1 MSVEVRPVQSRA
13 ERRAFV
19 RFPWNIYPGRYPAW
33 VPPLLSEERKRIDPK
48 KNPFFEHGAVQL
60 FLAYQGGKLA
70 GRIAAIENRL
80 HNEFH
85 GDNVGFFGMFESVED
100 ADVAAALLDRAAEWV
115 RGRGLDRLRGPT
127 NFSTNEDC
135 GLLLDNFE
143 DPPMV
148 MMPYNPPYYA
158 QLLEKWGLEKVK
170 DLLGFRGTVKG
181 FPVERL
187 EQLAR
192 RFSRSG
198 TGMSVRGLRM
208 NRFNEEVELIRQLYN
223 SAWEKNWGFVPM
235 TDAEVDHMAKQLKPV
250 VDPELALIGEINGEP
265 IGFALALPDVNQAIR
280 HLNGRLFP
288 FGSAKLLWHMKRIN
302 GVRIITLGLKE
313 EYRQTGLASL
323 FYLEVFKRAMR
334 GGHTWGESSWILED
348 NMQMLSG
355 AEKMK
360 FVLYK
365 TYRLYEKALVS

>member
-1 MSVEVRPVQSRA
+1 
-13 ERRAFV
+13 
-19 RFPWNIYPGRYPAW
+19 
-33 VPPLLSEERKRIDPK
+33 
-48 KNPFFEHGAVQL
+48 
-60 FLAYQGGKLA
+60 
-70 GRIAAIENRL
+70 
-80 HNEFH
+80 
-85 GDNVGFFGMFESVED
+85 
-100 ADVAAALLDRAAEWV
+100 
-115 RGRGLDRLRGPT
+115 
-127 NFSTNEDC
+127 
-135 GLLLDNFE
+135 
-143 DPPMV
+143 
-148 MMPYNPPYYA
+148 
-158 QLLEKWGLEKVK
+158 VK

-288 FGSAKLLWHMKRIN
+288 FGSAKLLWHMKRRN
-302 GVRIITLGLKE
+302 TARPGWPRSSTL
-313 EYRQTGLASL
+313 R
-323 FYLEVFKRAMR
+323 
-334 GGHTWGESSWILED
+334 SSSAPCAEGIL
-348 NMQMLSG
+348 G
-355 AEKMK
+355 
-360 FVLYK
+360 
-365 TYRLYEKALVS
+365 EKALGYWKTTCRCWAERRR